1 MKNYQFISKNSTAVK
16 FIIAILISAV
26 LYWMSNFL
34 LPILLA
40 IGLAFALYPISNA
53 FARITLGKT
62 GMHPSR
68 VMAILLAFIAFI
80 IFVVIVIVFIILPLF
95 AQINELMTR
104 LPDLSSKLQT
114 SSLDFLDKGQTAYP
128 MLPSSI
134 SSLINDT
141 INGVMNFISGM
152 VKNLLAST
160 LQIVANLFGLI
171 VVPFLAF
178 YFLKDWR
185 DLTNMLVNVFTENSR
200 PKVRQVLNH
209 IGSALSAYVS
219 GLWKLSLLAG
229 FCVTIVLFI
238 CGIRYSLVFGFI
250 AMLAETIPVVGPI
263 ISAVPAIF
271 IAYTYSPSNT
281 LPLLLFYVLYYTL
294 DGHVLTPV
302 IMGRKIDLHPV
313 IIILALL
320 ISAKLF
326 GIIGMLFAVPV
337 AAVYRVL
344 YKELWHDGSEF
355 QVDKVEPPAAE
366 KENTH

>member
-294 DGHVLTPV
+294 DGQVLTPV

-320 ISAKLF
+320 IRS
-326 GIIGMLFAVPV
+326 
-337 AAVYRVL
+337 R
-344 YKELWHDGSEF
+344 
-355 QVDKVEPPAAE
+355 
-366 KENTH
+366 

>member
-141 INGVMNFISGM
+141 INGVNRS
-152 VKNLLAST
+152 
-160 LQIVANLFGLI
+160 
-171 VVPFLAF
+171 
-178 YFLKDWR
+178 
-185 DLTNMLVNVFTENSR
+185 
-200 PKVRQVLNH
+200 KV
-209 IGSALSAYVS
+209 
-219 GLWKLSLLAG
+219 
-229 FCVTIVLFI
+229 
-238 CGIRYSLVFGFI
+238 
-250 AMLAETIPVVGPI
+250 
-263 ISAVPAIF
+263 
-271 IAYTYSPSNT
+271 
-281 LPLLLFYVLYYTL
+281 
-294 DGHVLTPV
+294 
-302 IMGRKIDLHPV
+302 
-313 IIILALL
+313 
-320 ISAKLF
+320 
-326 GIIGMLFAVPV
+326 
-337 AAVYRVL
+337 
-344 YKELWHDGSEF
+344 
-355 QVDKVEPPAAE
+355 
-366 KENTH
+366 

>member
-1 MKNYQFISKNSTAVK
+1 V
-16 FIIAILISAV
+16 
-26 LYWMSNFL
+26 
-34 LPILLA
+34 
-40 IGLAFALYPISNA
+40 G
-53 FARITLGKT
+53 
-62 GMHPSR
+62 
-68 VMAILLAFIAFI
+68 
-80 IFVVIVIVFIILPLF
+80 
-95 AQINELMTR
+95 
-104 LPDLSSKLQT
+104 
-114 SSLDFLDKGQTAYP
+114 
-128 MLPSSI
+128 
-134 SSLINDT
+134 SLINDT

-152 VKNLLAST
+152 VKNLLTST

-171 VVPFLAF
+171 VVPFLSF

-185 DLTNMLVNVFTENSR
+185 DLTAMLVDVFTESSR

-229 FCVTIVLFI
+229 FCITIILFI
-238 CGIRYSLVFGFI
+238 CGVPYALVFGFI

-271 IAYTYSPSNT
+271 IAYTYSPSST
-281 LPLLLFYVLYYTL
+281 LPLLIFYVVYYTL
-294 DGHVLTPV
+294 DGQVFTPV

-313 IIILALL
+313 IIIIALL

-344 YKELWHDGSEF
+344 YKELWHDGSEH
-355 QVDKVEPPAAE
+355 QVDPPALPE
-366 KENTH
+366 QKPEDTH

>member
-1 MKNYQFISKNSTAVK
+1 
-16 FIIAILISAV
+16 
-26 LYWMSNFL
+26 
-34 LPILLA
+34 
-40 IGLAFALYPISNA
+40 
-53 FARITLGKT
+53 
-62 GMHPSR
+62 
-68 VMAILLAFIAFI
+68 
-80 IFVVIVIVFIILPLF
+80 
-95 AQINELMTR
+95 
-104 LPDLSSKLQT
+104 
-114 SSLDFLDKGQTAYP
+114 
-128 MLPSSI
+128 
-134 SSLINDT
+134 
-141 INGVMNFISGM
+141 MNFISGM

-294 DGHVLTPV
+294 DGQVLTPV